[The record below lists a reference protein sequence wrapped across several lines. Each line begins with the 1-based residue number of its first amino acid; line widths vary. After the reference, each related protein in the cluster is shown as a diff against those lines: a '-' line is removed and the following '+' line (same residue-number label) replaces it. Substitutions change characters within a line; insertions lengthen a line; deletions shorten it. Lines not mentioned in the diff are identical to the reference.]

1 MKTVVPERVLRVN
14 TAFIFEADL
23 RDWPHNPTEESEVR
37 WATKA
42 DSKLFGQ
49 SGMSE
54 AELLDYFAHGAQIA
68 ICERD
73 EVLVGYFIYETGDID
88 YYPWLRYRLAPDV
101 VWTSMAWTA
110 PHYRGKGIHARVR
123 HFAVSKL
130 SREGHVRTL
139 ASIDALNIS
148 SLRASIKTCAIVGS
162 VSFMRS
168 FRLTAVWIN
177 GRMRIGGWHDGRR
190 LELDSDLFRIVPNRP
205 YGPVDTQYFERLIS
219 KRI

>member
-1 MKTVVPERVLRVN
+1 MSTMPVSPLQRFRRSLRTSGPLHTAQNIVKTIVPERVLWVN
-14 TAFIFEADL
+14 TAFIIEIDI
-23 RDWPHNPTEESEVR
+23 RDWPRDQAPDPEMR
-37 WATKA
+37 WANEK
-42 DSKLFGQ
+42 DGKLFGQ

-73 EVLVGYFIYETGDID
+73 DVLVGYFIYETGDID

-123 HFAVSKL
+123 HFAVSEL

-139 ASIDALNIS
+139 ASIDSLNIS

-168 FRLTAVWIN
+168 FRLSV
-177 GRMRIGGWHDGRR
+177 
-190 LELDSDLFRIVPNRP
+190 RP
-205 YGPVDTQYFERLIS
+205 EKS
-219 KRI
+219 